1 MIRKT
6 PTALAVGG
14 TLFVSAASFAATMS
28 PADCVLRHYHVTS
41 VTPYH
46 SERQV
51 CQAGAIRDL
60 VGASV
65 YVHAEPGLT
74 TEWLRLNLDH
84 HRAEKGATAA
94 MKDCPFGVDGVQLDV
109 ESSGAGFY
117 VTFLAPNATKAEEA
131 LRRTRLLLV

>member
-6 PTALAVGG
+6 LTALVVGG
-14 TLFVSAASFAATMS
+14 TLLVSTASFAATTS
-28 PADCVLRHYHVTS
+28 PADCVLRQYHVTS

-51 CQAGAIRDL
+51 GQAGVIRDL

-65 YVHAEPGLT
+65 YVQAEPGLT
-74 TEWLRLNLDH
+74 AEWLRLNLDR
-84 HRAEKGATAA
+84 HRTEMGAAA
-94 MKDCPFGVDGVQLDV
+94 TMKDCPFAVDDVQLDV

-117 VTFLAPNATKAEEA
+117 VTFLAPNPAKAEEV